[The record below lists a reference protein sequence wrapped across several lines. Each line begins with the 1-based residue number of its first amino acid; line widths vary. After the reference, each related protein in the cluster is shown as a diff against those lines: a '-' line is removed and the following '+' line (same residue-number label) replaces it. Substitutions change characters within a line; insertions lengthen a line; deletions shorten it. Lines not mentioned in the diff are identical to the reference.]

1 VVAGTRAWDVDDG
14 LGREGGQWRAR
25 ARAWPRQA
33 WRPMGMSR
41 AARRVVGCGTWQ
53 RNVEA
58 LKKSNLT
65 LNLHSLMQAAVEY

>member
-1 VVAGTRAWDVDDG
+1 VVAGTRAWGVDDG
-14 LGREGGQWRAR
+14 LGREGGRRRAR

-41 AARRVVGCGTWQ
+41 AARSTVGCGTWQ

-65 LNLHSLMQAAVEY
+65 LNLHILMQAAVEY